1 MGKSRIGSQ
10 PPGESDV
17 HRPGGSFDEMGRGSE
32 NPKLE
37 ALPFFAT
44 HYLRRKSED
53 GSQGPEARGLNTP
66 MFQVTSLAGDAFTH
80 LHASLQA
87 RNP

>member
-1 MGKSRIGSQ
+1 MVQGEPV
-10 PPGESDV
+10 PPPAEEGNFNRYAVASTSWDV
-17 HRPGGSFDEMGRGSE
+17 EV
-32 NPKLE
+32 KT
-37 ALPFFAT
+37 LPFFAT
-44 HYLRRKSED
+44 HYLRSKSEV